1 MYRSFTDRVLGGVC
15 GGLARVLPV
24 NVWVIRFAFIL
35 LSVVTLGAVALL
47 YLALWLAIPMES
59 PSGRSRGGAALL
71 VFALVLTVLTLAGW
85 VISSAG
91 GLRGPSG
98 QPLYMPAMLLLVSAI
113 FFLRQVRG

>member
-15 GGLARVLPV
+15 GGLARRLPV
-24 NVWVIRFAFIL
+24 NAWLLRLIFGVFAL
-35 LSVVTLGAVALL
+35 VTLGAFVLL

-59 PSGRSRGGAALL
+59 PSSRSRGGASLL
-71 VFALVLTVLTLAGW
+71 LFALVLIVLTIVGW
-85 VISSAG
+85 ILSITG

-98 QPLYMPAMLLLVSAI
+98 QMLYMPAMLLLVSAI